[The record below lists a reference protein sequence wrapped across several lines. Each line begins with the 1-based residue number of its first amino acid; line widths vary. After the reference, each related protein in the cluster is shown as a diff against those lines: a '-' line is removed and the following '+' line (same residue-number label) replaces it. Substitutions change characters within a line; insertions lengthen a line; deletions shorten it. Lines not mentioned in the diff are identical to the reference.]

1 MLRSAVGALGEQ
13 LREAQQQAADIQ
25 VGGWGLLAGAGAVEA
40 ANVPEGWVLDTSEAG
55 RPQAG
60 SRHCAARQHCPFLG
74 PLCLLLQERAARM
87 IENSSKLREQM
98 GGSVQVMPP
107 VSQSSMSSSVNGRSA
122 KTVTLLMPV
131 VGASGR
137 TAQVRGS
144 CAAHYCCLM
153 CILHVCA
160 VCECALKAVPALLPT
175 PTVSVPP
182 SCLLQA
188 QVQFTEGTGTASEKL
203 SVIVRLPN
211 GGVLNLDSDNS
222 LTTQT
227 IDVEWRSV
235 DDK

>member
-1 MLRSAVGALGEQ
+1 MAPRLVGPPGECLCGGGLIEGVALGRHRATELTVGFLPHLAEDLGLGGGGLVGGLLGRAVGGMLRSAVGALGEQ

-107 VSQSSMSSSVNGRSA
+107 VSQSSMSSSVNGRSS

-137 TAQVRGS
+137 TAQVGPRGS
-144 CAAHYCCLM
+144 RAGHSRCL
-153 CILHVCA
+153 
-160 VCECALKAVPALLPT
+160 
-175 PTVSVPP
+175 
-182 SCLLQA
+182 SCLLCC
-188 QVQFTEGTGTASEKL
+188 VCVCS
-203 SVIVRLPN
+203 
-211 GGVLNLDSDNS
+211 
-222 LTTQT
+222 
-227 IDVEWRSV
+227 
-235 DDK
+235 